1 MNTRLKQNIDQ
12 GWKFRRGQ
20 VAGAQKMDFDAS
32 QWTDVNLPHDWS
44 IEGPVSEA
52 NTPQMGFYPKGIGWY
67 RRDLMLDSSLSG
79 RRICLEFEGVFTN
92 STLWVNGGQVGT
104 HAFGYTGVV
113 YDITPFVRCDG
124 RPNVLA
130 MQVDGREGDGWWYE
144 GRGIYRHVW
153 LIATDPLHVAKWGTF
168 ISTPRIS
175 ESQATIRIQ
184 TTIQNDSHRE
194 QDCTLRTSVLD
205 AQGNT
210 VACLESE
217 AAVLP
222 KGKAAFSQE
231 TEITSP
237 QLWSPDSPYLYNART
252 EVISNGKTVDAY
264 ETPFGV
270 RWFEFTADRGFF
282 LNGKHVQLRGW
293 NIHNDFGG
301 LGCALPDRANYKTIE
316 AMKQAGCNFVR
327 SAHHDAS
334 PSLMEACDR
343 LGLLVWG
350 ETRYFCGDGK
360 DVTKFPEAFPPLRD
374 LIRRNRNHPSIICW
388 GLANTAGGQD
398 HELVFANHLRAMHEI
413 AHEEDPTRPTAFA
426 CEGNADAIANGF
438 GFVTDIA
445 GYNGGGMR
453 IHDRDHD
460 RHPNRK
466 CMISETWACCGARGV
481 YQERRSPDSREGPA
495 NGLAQPAGGIYR
507 CVGQYWSMYNA
518 CSQVEAEWLQQD
530 GRPWLAGGSLWV
542 GIDYLGESNGWPMPC
557 GQFGVLDLCRFPKDS
572 VYFFLQEWTSAPMVH
587 IFPHWT
593 WPGKEGQVI
602 DVWGYTNCDS
612 VELFLNEN
620 SLGIRERKP
629 LGHMEWK
636 APYQPGTLR
645 AAARRGGKIVTGQE
659 YKTAGA
665 PAVIKLCADR
675 ADILADGQDVS
686 FVTVSI
692 EDHNGVFVP
701 TADNAIKIEIE
712 GNGRILGLCSGDPGS
727 HDNPKATNPMK
738 AFNGLLLVIVQ
749 GDGRPGAISVKTSS
763 NGLSSQSLVLHA
775 R

>member
-1 MNTRLKQNIDQ
+1 
-12 GWKFRRGQ
+12 
-20 VAGAQKMDFDAS
+20 
-32 QWTDVNLPHDWS
+32 
-44 IEGPVSEA
+44 
-52 NTPQMGFYPKGIGWY
+52 
-67 RRDLMLDSSLSG
+67 
-79 RRICLEFEGVFTN
+79 
-92 STLWVNGGQVGT
+92 
-104 HAFGYTGVV
+104 
-113 YDITPFVRCDG
+113 
-124 RPNVLA
+124 
-130 MQVDGREGDGWWYE
+130 
-144 GRGIYRHVW
+144 
-153 LIATDPLHVAKWGTF
+153 
-168 ISTPRIS
+168 
-175 ESQATIRIQ
+175 
-184 TTIQNDSHRE
+184 
-194 QDCTLRTSVLD
+194 
-205 AQGNT
+205 
-210 VACLESE
+210 
-217 AAVLP
+217 
-222 KGKAAFSQE
+222 
-231 TEITSP
+231 
-237 QLWSPDSPYLYNART
+237 
-252 EVISNGKTVDAY
+252 
-264 ETPFGV
+264 
-270 RWFEFTADRGFF
+270 
-282 LNGKHVQLRGW
+282 
-293 NIHNDFGG
+293 
-301 LGCALPDRANYKTIE
+301 
-316 AMKQAGCNFVR
+316 
-327 SAHHDAS
+327 
-334 PSLMEACDR
+334 
-343 LGLLVWG
+343 
-350 ETRYFCGDGK
+350 
-360 DVTKFPEAFPPLRD
+360 
-374 LIRRNRNHPSIICW
+374 
-388 GLANTAGGQD
+388 
-398 HELVFANHLRAMHEI
+398 
-413 AHEEDPTRPTAFA
+413 
-426 CEGNADAIANGF
+426 
-438 GFVTDIA
+438 
-445 GYNGGGMR
+445 
-453 IHDRDHD
+453 
-460 RHPNRK
+460 
-466 CMISETWACCGARGV
+466 
-481 YQERRSPDSREGPA
+481 
-495 NGLAQPAGGIYR
+495 
-507 CVGQYWSMYNA
+507 
-518 CSQVEAEWLQQD
+518 
-530 GRPWLAGGSLWV
+530 V